1 MTKRIPLRRRGAAIK
16 SAVSGEYKEYV
27 LYSGTIATFELK
39 KLSHDEL
46 VNTAFVDEMV
56 NGREQDNITSDNIS
70 SVSGSIEQTQFYP
83 CYVIKVGGRY
93 EFIDGSRRLAGAIEK
108 GVGLECFI
116 SEDEFTIADKIHLA
130 AQLQTAKEHNF
141 REQGIKIQN
150 FINAES
156 IEQQEAAKVFGHS
169 TATISRLLKAA
180 SISKEL
186 LRIFPD
192 RDLITLD
199 GYGKLA
205 KVEKELAKQEIPV
218 PVFLDEHQ
226 INIDEALALEFP
238 LTEKTK
244 TLIDVIVD
252 ALFKKETV
260 EKEVAKEF
268 TLANYDDKNKYAKAI
283 SQGDKIQFMFKG
295 LKPDITK
302 QIEDFIRSKI
312 Q

>member
-1 MTKRIPLRRRGAAIK
+1 MTKRTPLRRRGAAIK
-16 SAVSGEYKEYV
+16 SAVNGEDKEHI
-27 LYSGTIATFELK
+27 LYSGKLAIFELK

-46 VNTAFVDEMV
+46 VNDSFVDEMV
-56 NGREQDNITSDNIS
+56 NGREQDNITSENVS
-70 SVSGSIEQTQFYP
+70 SVSCSIEQTQFYP
-83 CYVIKVGGRY
+83 CYVVKVDGKY

-108 GVGLECFI
+108 GVGLECFV

-156 IEQQEAAKVFGHS
+156 IEQQEAARVFGHS

-205 KVEKELAKQEIPV
+205 KAEKELAKQEISV

-226 INIDEALALEFP
+226 IDIDEALALELP

-244 TLIDVIVD
+244 TLIDVIAD
-252 ALFKKETV
+252 ALFKKKTV
-260 EKEVAKEF
+260 KKEIAKEIP
-268 TLANYDDKNKYAKAI
+268 LAHYNDKNKYAKVI
-283 SQGDKIQFMFKG
+283 SQGDKVQFMFKG

-302 QIEDFIRSKI
+302 QIEEFIVSKV